1 MGNRIIPPVPAR
13 SIVVLRNIRGLRSF
27 GIAAAFVLWFVAACS
42 GTVSEQTPTPT
53 PTIVLPTPRPTITPR
68 PTPTLTAATPPPPSQ
83 PIVTPTPVIYIVQA
97 GDTLIPIANRFG
109 VSVADLIAAN
119 GNLDATRLQI
129 GQQLIIPQ
137 SPQLVP
143 SDGTLLASPTPVPYE
158 VRGLNFVR
166 SPAGS
171 LDVLGEVFNPGPTGM
186 SNVKVL
192 VVLKDNNGTALQSAV
207 ASVPL
212 DAVPANQSSP
222 FRVLFTDPP
231 PGYAQLSVTPLRAEA
246 VDPRTVVVP
255 LTIGKV
261 EGRPDG
267 SQFRV
272 TGEINNPTA
281 EPASQVR
288 LLVTIYDAERRV
300 VGYRYFTLS
309 EAPLA
314 PNTPLPFN
322 VSLTTATPN
331 VASFAVYADGVR

>member
-1 MGNRIIPPVPAR
+1 VLPYNLLVSPRSLGTCAIYLFA
-13 SIVVLRNIRGLRSF
+13 SIV
-27 GIAAAFVLWFVAACS
+27 IAGCS
-42 GTVSEQTPTPT
+42 GAVNDQPPTPL
-53 PTIVLPTPRPTITPR
+53 PTAILPTPRPTLTPR

-129 GQQLIIPQ
+129 GQRLIIPQ
-137 SPQLVP
+137 SPQSVS
-143 SDGTLLASPTPVPYE
+143 SDGSLIASPTPVPYE
-158 VRGLNFVR
+158 VRGLNSVR

-186 SNVKVL
+186 GNVKVL
-192 VVLKDNNGTALQSAV
+192 VVLQDDAGNALQSAV
-207 ASVPL
+207 ANIPL
-212 DAVPANQSSP
+212 DAVPVNQSSP

-231 PGYAQLSVTPLRAEA
+231 QGFAKFNVTPLRAEA
-246 VDPRTVVVP
+246 VDPRTLVVP
-255 LTIGKV
+255 LTV
-261 EGRPDG
+261 RSVTGRPDG

-272 TGEINNPTA
+272 TGEIANPTA
-281 EPASQVR
+281 ETASQVR

-314 PNTPLPFN
+314 PNANLPFD
-322 VSLTTATPN
+322 VLLTTATPN
-331 VASFAVYADGVR
+331 VASFAVYAEGVR